1 MSRADKLI
9 EAYKAQLGEKIG
21 APVEEIGIY
30 SRPGGMS
37 AAVSY
42 AFSDGIG
49 MWRDGQGKKA
59 SGGLPMNVIMALT
72 ASELVVFEYKA
83 KGMGG
88 TLKLGDALVRES
100 RAGLTAEV
108 SGRGSYGARL
118 EFSNSSGGSF
128 ELDANKLPGM
138 DIEWNLR
145 LVDALAGAPP
155 APAPPPSAWPP
166 PGDGGLPPPAPASA

>member
-1 MSRADKLI
+1 MSRADKLV
-9 EAYKAQLGEKIG
+9 EGYKAQLGEKIG
-21 APVEEIGIY
+21 APVEQIGIY

-42 AFSDGIG
+42 AFSDGVG
-49 MWRDGQGKKA
+49 MFRDSQGKKA

-88 TLKLGDALVRES
+88 TLKLGDALIREP

-108 SGRGSYGARL
+108 TGRGSYGARL
-118 EFSNSSGGSF
+118 KFSNRDGSF

-138 DIEWNLR
+138 DIEWNLQ
-145 LVDALAGAPP
+145 LVNALAGAPP
-155 APAPPPSAWPP
+155 PPAANLPPL
-166 PGDGGLPPPAPASA
+166 GGALPPPPPPQS